1 MQMLIKYSRLILF
14 VLLSMPVLSV
24 NAQPAEWL
32 TYSDPIA
39 GYAFDY
45 PTTAHLSAGLDAT
58 QGYNSVFVTLNDE
71 RTYQGYSIVV
81 FDNTDDLPLDRFLIE
96 RRGLDASAGQ
106 SVQVGR
112 REALRAA
119 QHTGLAGV
127 DADVYWV
134 DADRV
139 VIRLGLYAGEDG
151 SVEPSPVARAA
162 FDRAITSFRLIPRSS
177 PVASTPVPARPS
189 ASAARASAVAEQ
201 FQSPF
206 NVPTT
211 TAYETQWNVLTNDTR
226 YGVRNLSLSGR
237 KCFGVAWNRMLHSG
251 IDLYRLDGAD
261 AANTPVVAVADGWVA
276 YYDPSYASYPGK
288 VVILGHLLSDG
299 RTLYSMYGHLGSVS
313 VAQGQPVVRGQ
324 TVGTILYQPGD
335 SHLHFEMR
343 RFLDGHAIYPSYTSC
358 NGSAAFYYGR
368 GYTYLIHPNDFPAAD
383 NGYVDPDRF
392 IQSHGGWSL
401 TPFGVPDAYLPKA
414 TLQTASADIT
424 VLAGTQSIAL
434 GDKSPA
440 DAPRMTIEQ
449 FPVIAQPAWPAWA
462 QSRLSALPQKSDRA
476 AASLL
481 TAADPITYTVFL
493 PLVMRPVPRLE
504 PACVEGQELLTNNG
518 FELGPGSAPW
528 VQVSNGS
535 ADLIEGQRPY
545 SGGYGLWLGGRNTAD
560 EEVLQSFVLPYYT
573 QGVTLTFKRLLTTNE
588 MQPQVFDHFEIVVE
602 NNVGNE
608 ITPQLSF
615 SNLSQNRDLWV
626 AEDAVFSGFEA
637 WGNKRLRLSTKGM
650 TDGSVA
656 TSFFVDDVSL
666 QTHCAP

>member
-1 MQMLIKYSRLILF
+1 MADAKVRLEKVEEHRKKWLPGGDKTAIDKQHGRGKLTAWERIQRLF
-14 VLLSMPVLSV
+14 
-24 NAQPAEWL
+24 
-32 TYSDPIA
+32 DPGTFHEIGLWTQAMKTGFDIDDRELPRDAVIA
-39 GYAFDY
+39 GY
-45 PTTAHLSAGLDAT
+45 GKVN
-58 QGYNSVFVTLNDE
+58 G
-71 RTYQGYSIVV
+71 RT
-81 FDNTDDLPLDRFLIE
+81 
-96 RRGLDASAGQ
+96 
-106 SVQVGR
+106 
-112 REALRAA
+112 
-119 QHTGLAGV
+119 
-127 DADVYWV
+127 VY
-134 DADRV
+134 
-139 VIRLGLYAGEDG
+139 
-151 SVEPSPVARAA
+151 
-162 FDRAITSFRLIPRSS
+162 
-177 PVASTPVPARPS
+177 
-189 ASAARASAVAEQ
+189 
-201 FQSPF
+201 
-206 NVPTT
+206 
-211 TAYETQWNVLTNDTR
+211 
-226 YGVRNLSLSGR
+226 
-237 KCFGVAWNRMLHSG
+237 
-251 IDLYRLDGAD
+251 
-261 AANTPVVAVADGWVA
+261 
-276 YYDPSYASYPGK
+276 SYA
-288 VVILGHLLSDG
+288 H
-299 RTLYSMYGHLGSVS
+299 
-313 VAQGQPVVRGQ
+313 
-324 TVGTILYQPGD
+324 
-335 SHLHFEMR
+335 
-343 RFLDGHAIYPSYTSC
+343 
-358 NGSAAFYYGR
+358 
-368 GYTYLIHPNDFPAAD
+368 DF
-383 NGYVDPDRF
+383 
-392 IQSHGGWSL
+392 
-401 TPFGVPDAYLPKA
+401 
-414 TLQTASADIT
+414 T

-535 ADLIEGQRPY
+535 ADLSEGQRPY

-650 TDGSVA
+650 PDGRVA
-656 TSFFVDDVSL
+656 TSFFVDDGSL
-666 QTHCAP
+666 KTHWAP